1 MAPPPRQKG
10 PKGRNVP
17 KTSSTI
23 TDPRFSNIHTDPRY
37 RLPSKRH
44 THVKLDQ
51 RFAHMLRDDDFS
63 QKASVDRYG
72 RRIEKGAG
80 RRDLERFYRVEDEED
95 EDEDND
101 KEENEEK
108 DDDDLIR
115 KELRRADRTY
125 DPAREGGFSSSD
137 DSSSDDSPDED
148 DEEDVD
154 VEDEAEL
161 AEGTAADVPMGEP
174 SSRLAA
180 VNLDWDNIDAV
191 DIMAVASSFAPADG
205 RILSV
210 EVYPSEF
217 GRERIEREQLE
228 GPPREIFAAAGKR
241 GLTGDDEEDE
251 SEDERIK
258 KDLLAEDTGEEF
270 NAPALRAYQLERLRY
285 YYAVLTCSSAATAKA
300 LYDAMDGR
308 EYLSSANFFD
318 LRFIPDGVSFEDD
331 KPRDRCDRVP
341 DGYRPKEFVTDALTH
356 SKVKLTWDADDNNR
370 KEVQKRAFSRAEID
384 ENDLKAYVGSDSSDD
399 EEVDEEEE
407 KEDAANGF
415 SIGLKGKK
423 DKAAALRALLGL
435 SGSEPKK
442 TKKTKESAP
451 VGDMQIT
458 FSSGL
463 STNAQKASVF
473 ENEPIRDETTV
484 EAYIRKEKERKA
496 RRKERAK
503 AGKDDAVVDGPAA
516 AQNTADTKAAQDEDN
531 ADPFAD
537 PFFDD
542 PAETSRK
549 AARDARKADKAR
561 KREQRDAEAAASVKQ
576 RADLEL
582 LLADDEKMRHF
593 DMNEIAKAEKEKK
606 RRGKKGRKP
615 KAGEGAA
622 DGDAEV
628 GEGAGAEGFRL
639 DTQDPRFARLF
650 ESHEFA
656 IDPTNP
662 KFKHTEGM
670 KALLE
675 EGRKKRK
682 GARDEGVDAEDRVS
696 KKAKQG
702 GMNGAGRGEGDDLKK
717 LVDKVKGKSKR
728 A

>member
-1 MAPPPRQKG
+1 
-10 PKGRNVP
+10 
-17 KTSSTI
+17 
-23 TDPRFSNIHTDPRY
+23 
-37 RLPSKRH
+37 
-44 THVKLDQ
+44 
-51 RFAHMLRDDDFS
+51 MLRDDDFS

-80 RRDLERFYRVEDEED
+80 RRDLERFYRVEDD
-95 EDEDND
+95 EDENEGEND
-101 KEENEEK
+101 EEETKGTEDGEN
-108 DDDDLIR
+108 DDDDRIR
-115 KELRRADRTY
+115 KELRRADRSY
-125 DPAREGGFSSSD
+125 DPAREGGFSSSSD
-137 DSSSDDSPDED
+137 DSSGEDSPDGED
-148 DEEDVD
+148 EDVD

-174 SSRLAA
+174 SSRLAV

-205 RILSV
+205 RILGV

-228 GPPREIFAAAGKR
+228 GPPREIFAAAAKR
-241 GLTGDDEEDE
+241 GSRHDDEDDEEEDE

-285 YYAVLTCSSAATAKA
+285 YYAVLTCSSAATARA

-384 ENDLKAYVGSDSSDD
+384 ENDLKAYVGSDSSDEEDMNDD
-399 EEVDEEEE
+399 EEDEN
-407 KEDAANGF
+407 AAAVP
-415 SIGLKGKK
+415 SAAPKGKK

-435 SGSEPKK
+435 SGTEPKK

-503 AGKDDAVVDGPAA
+503 AGKDGDVRDGPAA
-516 AQNTADTKAAQDEDN
+516 SNAEGKVAQDDDN

-549 AARDARKADKAR
+549 AARDARKADKTR

-606 RRGKKGRKP
+606 RRSKKGKKT
-615 KAGEGAA
+615 KAGSDAVG
-622 DGDAEV
+622 GDAETQD
-628 GEGAGAEGFRL
+628 GAGAEGFRL
-639 DTQDPRFARLF
+639 NTQDPRFARLF

-662 KFKHTEGM
+662 KFKQTEGM

-682 GARDEGVDAEDRVS
+682 GARDEGVDAEDRAS
-696 KKAKQG
+696 KKVKQG
-702 GMNGAGRGEGDDLKK
+702 KMDGVDRTEGDDLKR